1 MSDTTTDAPT
11 GDAEPTP
18 EPTETDAT
26 VAAPATTEATPAAT
40 ETPPAAADSEP
51 KPKPWEPAALARE
64 TRLKHEA
71 RREAEK
77 LKAELELLR
86 AQLPPKEGETR
97 PATPQMTPDAI
108 RAEADK
114 LREQER
120 YDEAR
125 TELIQTG
132 IKELGQETWNKKT
145 EVLAAL
151 GATDNQGFMEA
162 LVELP
167 DAQKLVAALAD
178 DPDRLTALLAKRPT
192 AMAAE
197 MGRMVAELVTPKPKT
212 LSDVAAPVTPVRP
225 RGTTPTPD
233 IADTKNLSV
242 KEWIELRNKQAP
254 RHLGGAR
261 KRA

>member
-1 MSDTTTDAPT
+1 MSDNPNPDATPEPEP
-11 GDAEPTP
+11 EPTP
-18 EPTETDAT
+18 VTPEPA
-26 VAAPATTEATPAAT
+26 ATPAPEPTPDPDA
-40 ETPPAAADSEP
+40 PPAEADPAP

-71 RREAEK
+71 RREADQ
-77 LKAELELLR
+77 LKAELALLR
-86 AQLPPKEGETR
+86 AQHPPTEGDA
-97 PATPQMTPDAI
+97 PPPPQQMTPDAV
-108 RAEADK
+108 RTAAEQM
-114 LREQER
+114 RQQER
-120 YDEAR
+120 YEEAR
-125 TELIQTG
+125 TDLIQTG
-132 IKELGQETWNKKT
+132 IKELGREVWDKKT

-151 GATDNQGFMEA
+151 GATENASFMEA

-178 DPDRLTALLAKRPT
+178 DPDRLTTLLAKRPT

-197 MGRMVAELVTPKPKT
+197 MGRMTAELAAPPKPKA
-212 LSDVAAPVTPVRP
+212 LSDVAAPIAPVR
-225 RGTTPTPD
+225 RGGTTPAPD
-233 IADTKNLSV
+233 INDTKNLSV

>member
-1 MSDTTTDAPT
+1 
-11 GDAEPTP
+11 
-18 EPTETDAT
+18 
-26 VAAPATTEATPAAT
+26 
-40 ETPPAAADSEP
+40 
-51 KPKPWEPAALARE
+51 
-64 TRLKHEA
+64 LKHEA
-71 RREAEK
+71 RREADQ

-151 GATDNQGFMEA
+151 GATDNADFMEA
-162 LVELP
+162 LVGTP

-178 DPDRLTALLAKRPT
+178 DPDQLQSLLSKRPL
-192 AMAAE
+192 AMARE
-197 MGRMVAELVTPKPKT
+197 MGRMAEQLAAPKPKT